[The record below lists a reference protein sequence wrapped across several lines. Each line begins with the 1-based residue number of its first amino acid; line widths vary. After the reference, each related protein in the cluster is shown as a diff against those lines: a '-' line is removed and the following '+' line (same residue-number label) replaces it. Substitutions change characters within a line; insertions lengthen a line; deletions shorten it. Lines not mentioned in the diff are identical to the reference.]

1 MRSKGERT
9 IRLFLAGASVACLLG
24 VSQGWAAPDPQVLK
38 GSTPAPA
45 TASGAQSAAT
55 PQPLREALAKK
66 MGPGQIKSLPKR
78 SNPRAANS
86 AHASMIAA
94 LRAQRQ
100 VAETERAAIL
110 SSQRLAPKGLSKG
123 AATLPPGRTLSDPIP
138 TTPPAGTPPAGT
150 PGTTPPAGTP
160 GTTPPP
166 GTPRGAPT
174 SVAPRSAATGA
185 MKLPSSTVLPPAAA
199 APPPRSLAGQGMA
212 QGPCTRPTIATVNG
226 QTKGTVFTPD
236 PQGNQYT
243 ITGCMFGDQR
253 GQAYI
258 YGAFA
263 AGQIALQI
271 EFWNDTK
278 IVAQMPQQIT
288 GELDQSNVTLV
299 VVPSGASMVQKAGFK
314 FYALRETILLTK
326 IPMTSVNLAQV
337 TDTGGQP
344 ITFVLPIQRAE
355 YNSPSSNIPGMSVE
369 VRRFSFYVFPGGR
382 DLFDF
387 SKLRPGFTTEN
398 MSLNYLVLPNY
409 GDSYQVDGTWNS
421 EWVGD
426 NIRVTWQMQHSHSA
440 INGGPD
446 ADQSLSD
453 YGLSVWVTGPKGVSP
468 WPN

>member
-1 MRSKGERT
+1 MRSKRECT
-9 IRLFLAGASVACLLG
+9 IRLFLAAASVACLLG
-24 VSQGWAAPDPQVLK
+24 VSQGWAAPAPQVLK
-38 GSTPAPA
+38 GSAPDPA
-45 TASGAQSAAT
+45 TATGPQSTVA
-55 PQPLREALAKK
+55 PQQLRESPTKK
-66 MGPGQIKSLPKR
+66 MGPRQVQSLPKK

-94 LRAQRQ
+94 LRTQRQ
-100 VAETERAAIL
+100 AAETERTAIL

-123 AATLPPGRTLSDPIP
+123 AATLPPGRTLSDPVP

-160 GTTPPP
+160 GTAPPS

-174 SVAPRSAATGA
+174 TMAPRGAATGV

-236 PQGNQYT
+236 PQFNLYT
-243 ITGCMFGDQR
+243 ITGCMFGDRQ

-263 AGQIALQI
+263 AGQVALQT
-271 EFWNDTK
+271 EFWSDTQ
-278 IVAQMPQQIT
+278 IVAKVAPQIT

-314 FYALRETILLTK
+314 FYALRETTLLTK

-337 TDTGGQP
+337 TDTGGHP
-344 ITFVLPIQRAE
+344 IAFGPQGSAN
-355 YNSPSSNIPGMSVE
+355 YSSPGSYFSGMSAE
-369 VRRFSFYVFPGGR
+369 VDRGSTHVFPGGQ

-387 SKLRPGFTTEN
+387 SKLRPGFTTES
-398 MSLNYLVLPNY
+398 MSLNYSVLPND
-409 GDSYQVDGTWNS
+409 GDSYQVDGTWNA

-426 NIRVTWQMQHSHSA
+426 NIRVSWQMQHSHSA
-440 INGGPD
+440 SFGAGDMDI
-446 ADQSLSD
+446 SRSS
-453 YGLSVWVTGPKGVSP
+453 YGLNVWVNGPKGVSP